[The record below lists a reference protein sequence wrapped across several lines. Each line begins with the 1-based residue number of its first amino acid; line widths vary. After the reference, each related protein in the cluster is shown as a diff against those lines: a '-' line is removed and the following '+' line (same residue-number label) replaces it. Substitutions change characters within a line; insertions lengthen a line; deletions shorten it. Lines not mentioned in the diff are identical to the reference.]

1 MKTPNQEV
9 MLSLRVTT
17 KLLQDIERM
26 SSTKY
31 ESRSHFIR
39 SVLQKAIDKT
49 K

>member
-26 SSTKY
+26 SRNKY
-31 ESRSHFIR
+31 SSRSHFIR
-39 SVLQKAIDKT
+39 DVLQKAIDKT